1 MNKAEYWITKLGL
14 EKHPEGGY
22 YKEVY
27 RSAELIAAG
36 HLPERYSGGARN
48 HSTSIY
54 FLITG
59 KEFSAFH
66 RIKSDELFHFYA
78 GSPLAI
84 HMITEAGK
92 YSTVTLGAD
101 AEGGEV
107 FQHAVP
113 RGVWFSAETP
123 GGDDAYSLVGCM
135 VAPGFDFSDFELGK
149 RIELLK
155 RYPAQADLIKRL
167 TREQGDRLKIE

>member
-1 MNKAEYWITKLGL
+1 MNNAEYWIAKLGL

-27 RSAELIAAG
+27 RSAESIASG
-36 HLPERYSGGARN
+36 NLPERYSGGARN
-48 HSTSIY
+48 HATSIY

-66 RIKSDELFHFYA
+66 RIKSNELFHFYA
-78 GSPLAI
+78 GSPLDI

-92 YSTVTLGAD
+92 YSMVTLGSD
-101 AEGGEV
+101 AESGEV

-113 RGVWFSAETP
+113 RGVWFSAESL
-123 GGDDAYSLVGCM
+123 GGDDVYSLVGCT

-149 RIELLK
+149 RIELLR
-155 RYPAQADLIKRL
+155 RYPAQAEVIKRL
-167 TREQGDRLKIE
+167 ARE